1 MQKRY
6 RSYRDMAPDTVS
18 VKYDGEIFGACGKYM
33 ASHGGVVEVRLHLS
47 TIEEMDSRLE
57 VNAATIERKRQNR

>member
-1 MQKRY
+1 
-6 RSYRDMAPDTVS
+6 MAPDTVS

-33 ASHGGVVEVRLHLS
+33 ASESHAGVVEGLPSHRS
-47 TIEEMDSRLE
+47 TMEEMDSRPE